1 MKNTFI
7 FIITLLLIYLAL
19 IYGYRFYGKGHNYEY
34 TINNDDK
41 ELIVNETFNNDKN
54 NPNYYITI
62 MYDDIKFGFQTFD
75 NFNNKSKIIK
85 NIYTYSN
92 DKYVC
97 VLPSAINNKV
107 ISDILCLNKDNKYF
121 YYYNSLK
128 GMDKEL
134 DIFVDNLSKVY
145 NIDNWIDNS
154 DKYDNSGITVYNDN
168 IKNNQYIM
176 ITNYKGLFLIN
187 NKKVNNITLF
197 TNDVYQKKLDFV
209 YNNKYVV
216 ADYTKK
222 YRFHEFYVIDIQ
234 NGNKDKI
241 ISNNEISF
249 DSYIQ
254 GQIDNKIYMFDKTS
268 KKQFEFNMN
277 DNTIK
282 EIGNESIG
290 IKIYNNETQKW
301 ENIPAM
307 KACNEEIL
315 FILENNVSKD
325 GFVKI
330 DKLGTE
336 QYGYNFYYK
345 KVDDKYLVYRS
356 NVQDMYSLTYVF
368 TTSNIDNVVYFYDSV
383 YFIDDDYIKN
393 YSDKSGIKKIVS
405 YKELKFNDNLYFFIY
420 KRR

>member
-282 EIGNESIG
+282 EIGNENIG

-405 YKELKFNDNLYFFIY
+405 YKELKFNDNLYFSIY

>member
-1 MKNTFI
+1 MKKTFI

-41 ELIVNETFNNDKN
+41 ELIVNETFNNDKK

-62 MYDDIKFGFQTFD
+62 MYDDVKFGFQTFD

-356 NVQDMYSLTYVF
+356 NVQDMDSLTYVF

-405 YKELKFNDNLYFFIY
+405 YKELKFNDNLYFSIY